1 MRFPITVLAAFH
13 VYYQVRRMIDEQLCA
28 GVRCVNGGALV
39 SWFLTY
45 PDGSMGMLFTIQ
57 VGLSYVSLLK
67 QYLTTIR
74 VFCRSTGARV

>member
-1 MRFPITVLAAFH
+1 
-13 VYYQVRRMIDEQLCA
+13 MIDEQLCA

-57 VGLSYVSLLK
+57 VSLSYVGLLRPTSHYHNK
-67 QYLTTIR
+67 R
-74 VFCRSTGARV
+74 CFVGASG